1 MNRRDFTKTLGI
13 SALALG
19 MGGSIQPSSIF
30 PASKDRPEIA
40 ITIDDFNWNKSLK
53 LDPDQR
59 NRALLGALR
68 AYGNLK
74 AALFVACK
82 FADNDKG
89 RELLQDWDRAG
100 HLIGNHSYS
109 HKFLNSTRVTAAD
122 YTADIEKCDGV
133 IKTFPHFQKR
143 FRFPYLKEGDTAAK
157 RDAVRAFLKEHGYS
171 VGHVT
176 IDASDWAVDDRL
188 TARLTR
194 QPAADVTPYR
204 DFYLSHMWERALY
217 YDDLAQKVLGRHVK
231 HTILMHYNLLNALFL
246 GDLLDMFESKGW
258 KLIDA
263 AEAFKDPVFAATP
276 NIVPA
281 GESIIWALAK
291 ETGKFDKLLRYPG
304 EDSEYEN
311 AKMNKLGL

>member
-1 MNRRDFTKTLGI
+1 M
-13 SALALG
+13 SALAFGL
-19 MGGSIQPSSIF
+19 SRSVSSR
-30 PASKDRPEIA
+30 PRSPEIA
-40 ITIDDFNWNKSLK
+40 ITIDDFDWNRSVR

-68 AYGNLK
+68 SHDNLK

-89 RELLQDWDRAG
+89 KELLRDWDRAG

-109 HKFLNSTRVTAAD
+109 HKYLNSSKVTPEV
-122 YTADIEKCDGV
+122 YTADIEKCDAI
-133 IKTFPHFQKR
+133 IKTLPHFEKR
-143 FRFPYLKEGDTAAK
+143 FRFPFLKEGETAAK
-157 RDAVRAFLKEHGYS
+157 RDAVRSFLKHHGYRI
-171 VGHVT
+171 GHVT

-188 TARLTR
+188 TARLTKD
-194 QPAADVTPYR
+194 PSADVTPYR
-204 DFYLSHMWERALY
+204 DFYLSHMWERSLY
-217 YDDLAQKVLGRHVK
+217 YDDLARKVLGRPVK
-231 HTILMHYNLLNALFL
+231 HAILMHFNLLNALFL
-246 GDLLDMFESKGW
+246 RDLLDMFQNKGW

-311 AKMNKLGL
+311 AKMDKLGL

>member
-1 MNRRDFTKTLGI
+1 M
-13 SALALG
+13 SALAFGL
-19 MGGSIQPSSIF
+19 SRSVSSR
-30 PASKDRPEIA
+30 PRSPEIA
-40 ITIDDFNWNKSLK
+40 ITIDDFDWNRSVR

-68 AYGNLK
+68 SHDNLK

-89 RELLQDWDRAG
+89 KELLRDWDRAG

-109 HKFLNSTRVTAAD
+109 HKFLNSSKVTPEV
-122 YTADIEKCDGV
+122 YTADIEKCDAI
-133 IKTFPHFQKR
+133 IKTLPHFEKR
-143 FRFPYLKEGDTAAK
+143 FRFPFLKEGETDAK
-157 RDAVRAFLKEHGYS
+157 RDAVRSFLKHHGYRI
-171 VGHVT
+171 GHVT

-188 TARLTR
+188 TARLTKD
-194 QPAADVTPYR
+194 PSADVTPYR
-204 DFYLSHMWERALY
+204 DFYLSHMWERSLY
-217 YDDLAQKVLGRHVK
+217 YDDLARKVLGRPVK
-231 HTILMHYNLLNALFL
+231 HAILMHFNLLNALFL
-246 GDLLDMFESKGW
+246 RDLLDMFQNKGW

-311 AKMNKLGL
+311 AKMDKLGL

>member
-1 MNRRDFTKTLGI
+1 M
-13 SALALG
+13 SALAFGL
-19 MGGSIQPSSIF
+19 SRSVSSR
-30 PASKDRPEIA
+30 PRSPEIA
-40 ITIDDFNWNKSLK
+40 ITIDDFDWNRSVR

-68 AYGNLK
+68 SHDNLK

-89 RELLQDWDRAG
+89 KELLRDWDRAG

-109 HKFLNSTRVTAAD
+109 HKYLNSSKVTPEV
-122 YTADIEKCDGV
+122 YTADIEKCDAI
-133 IKTFPHFQKR
+133 IKTLPHFEKR
-143 FRFPYLKEGDTAAK
+143 FRFPFLKEGETAAK
-157 RDAVRAFLKEHGYS
+157 RDAVRSFLKHHGYRI
-171 VGHVT
+171 GHVT

-188 TARLTR
+188 TARLTKH
-194 QPAADVTPYR
+194 PSADLTPYR
-204 DFYLSHMWERALY
+204 DFYLSHMWERSLY
-217 YDDLAQKVLGRHVK
+217 YDDLARKVLGRPVK
-231 HTILMHYNLLNALFL
+231 HAILMHFNLLNALFL
-246 GDLLDMFESKGW
+246 RDLLDMFQNKGW

-311 AKMNKLGL
+311 AKMDKLGL

>member
-1 MNRRDFTKTLGI
+1 M
-13 SALALG
+13 SALAFGL
-19 MGGSIQPSSIF
+19 SRSVSSR
-30 PASKDRPEIA
+30 PRSPEIA
-40 ITIDDFNWNKSLK
+40 ITIDDFDWNRSVR

-68 AYGNLK
+68 SHDNLK

-89 RELLQDWDRAG
+89 KELLRDWDRAG

-109 HKFLNSTRVTAAD
+109 HKFLNSSKVTPEV
-122 YTADIEKCDGV
+122 YTADIEKCDAI
-133 IKTFPHFQKR
+133 IKTLPHFEKR
-143 FRFPYLKEGDTAAK
+143 FRFPFLKEGETAAK
-157 RDAVRAFLKEHGYS
+157 RDAVRSFLKHHGYRI
-171 VGHVT
+171 GHVT

-188 TARLTR
+188 TARLTKD
-194 QPAADVTPYR
+194 PSADVTPYR
-204 DFYLSHMWERALY
+204 DFYLSHMWERSLY
-217 YDDLAQKVLGRHVK
+217 YDDLARKVLGRPVK
-231 HTILMHYNLLNALFL
+231 HAILMHFNLLNALFL
-246 GDLLDMFESKGW
+246 RDLLDMFQNKGW

-291 ETGKFDKLLRYPG
+291 ETGKIDKLLRYPG

-311 AKMNKLGL
+311 AKMDKLGL